1 YMQDRLNARLM
12 GQAPTGNGRRESY
25 AHPPMP
31 RMTNTF
37 MLAGQDDP
45 REILKAVSRGLY
57 AVNFGGGQVDITSGK
72 FVFSASEA
80 YLIEEQSFSA
90 SVRLGQV
97 DTVTHSREQR
107 LALRVFAGRASAAA
121 STSDLSRE
129 SLERV
134 VDEATALARVTAED
148 PHAGLPDAAELIE
161 HVPDLQLEDHEG
173 PEPTPEDKIEL
184 ARRAEAAAL
193 AADPR
198 ITNSEGA
205 QYFDRRAHYAYATSH
220 GFARGYST
228 SSFGLTVSPVAAKDG

>member
-1 YMQDRLNARLM
+1 NGMLVGYMQDRLNARLM
-12 GQAPTGNGRRESY
+12 GAAPTGNGRRESY
-25 AHPPMP
+25 AHPPLP

-45 REILKAVSRGLY
+45 RDILRSVKHGLY

-80 YLIEEQSFSA
+80 FLIEEQSFSA

-97 DTVTHSREQR
+97 DTVAHSREQR
-107 LALRVFAGRASAAA
+107 LALRVFSGRASAAA

-148 PHAGLPDAAELIE
+148 PHAGLPDPAELI
-161 HVPDLQLEDHEG
+161 
-173 PEPTPEDKIEL
+173 
-184 ARRAEAAAL
+184 
-193 AADPR
+193 
-198 ITNSEGA
+198 
-205 QYFDRRAHYAYATSH
+205 DR
-220 GFARGYST
+220 
-228 SSFGLTVSPVAAKDG
+228 